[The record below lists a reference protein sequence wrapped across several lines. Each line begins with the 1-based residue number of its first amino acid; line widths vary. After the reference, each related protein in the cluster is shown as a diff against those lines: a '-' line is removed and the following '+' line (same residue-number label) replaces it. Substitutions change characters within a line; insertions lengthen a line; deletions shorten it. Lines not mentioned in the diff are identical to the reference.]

1 MGLIEDI
8 QNTYLGTESTL
19 VGPGVATTN
28 GRDIEIELNQ
38 SLHDAEL
45 VRRVD
50 RNVLDHRPVNSPLAC
65 SRRTWPSQ
73 SYPTG

>member
-8 QNTYLGTESTL
+8 QNTYLGIESAL
-19 VGPGVATTN
+19 VGPGFAAKT
-28 GRDIEIELNQ
+28 GRGNEIERNQ
-38 SLHDAEL
+38 SLHNAEL

-73 SYPTG
+73 PYPTE